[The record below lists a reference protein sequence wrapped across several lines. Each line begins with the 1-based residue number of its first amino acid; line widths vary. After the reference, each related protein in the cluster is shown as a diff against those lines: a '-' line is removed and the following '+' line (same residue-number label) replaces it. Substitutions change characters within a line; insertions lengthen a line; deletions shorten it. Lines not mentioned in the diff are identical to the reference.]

1 MIDLQKSE
9 ELLLSVTK
17 WVWRNILASGVVLVC
32 FFFLYS
38 KLDKL
43 DNDLKQLRS
52 EYNTTEYVTRLFMQ
66 RARGD
71 FGYPSFAVSAP
82 DPLEEIDPEK
92 LEEKYESVTETIN
105 GFIDEQ
111 ISRNKRH

>member
-17 WVWRNILASGVVLVC
+17 WIWRNILASGVVLVC
-32 FFFLYS
+32 FFFLYN

-43 DNDLKQLRS
+43 DDDLKALKAD
-52 EYNTTEYVTRLFMQ
+52 YNKTEYATRLFMQ

-71 FGYPSFAVSAP
+71 FGYPSYAVSAP
-82 DPLEEIDPEK
+82 DILEEVDPEE
-92 LEEKYESVTETIN
+92 LEEKYENVTEIIN

-111 ISRNKRH
+111 ISRNQRH